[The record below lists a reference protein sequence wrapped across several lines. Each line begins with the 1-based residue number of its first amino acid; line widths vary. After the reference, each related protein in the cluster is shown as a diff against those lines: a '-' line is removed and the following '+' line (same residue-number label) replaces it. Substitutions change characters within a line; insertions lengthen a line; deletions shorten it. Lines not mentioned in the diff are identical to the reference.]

1 MRIVSWNVNSIRTL
15 KQYHP
20 WRDHKSYGSVL
31 DALDADIICFQEMKI
46 ARSNVDSD
54 LALVPGYDAF
64 FTFPKKRHGYAG
76 STTYVRSEFTPVDA
90 EEGFT
95 GTAGGS
101 MRQVMT
107 DTGGIGCYGDL
118 PLQFTPAELAEM
130 DSEGRVIITDHRV
143 FVLINAYFPVND
155 PSEDRQAFRVRFYTA
170 MRMRIDALLAG
181 GRNVILLGDIN
192 ACYDARDHCDPK
204 KSMRENGIDEFW
216 GTPTRAWLR
225 DLVHPRGPMYDS
237 FRVFHPDT
245 ERAFTCWNTLID
257 ARPVNYGTRIDYIL
271 TSAALLPWFR
281 DSTVDSDT
289 MGSDHCP
296 VSCVLHDQHPETG
309 ESLRVAM
316 APAGWNMDLP
326 RQPPKLCVKYW
337 DTFAGTQKKLSSFF
351 TAKSGSTDSA
361 PITVVSAS
369 MPLNEA
375 KSTVDCEPPS
385 KVAQAISAPSES
397 GLQDSAGPS
406 PKISTAPPLRKP
418 APAKSTAKRK
428 KAPGA
433 GQTKIAAFF
442 GTKSAA
448 ASPNRTPP
456 ATSTAASRSDSQ
468 SGTITPVFEPA
479 AAHPLATAAPDSN
492 GSNPGSAS
500 APQPMTNAEA
510 EAAASQWRTL
520 LNRPPPPNCYHGEPA
535 KQFTVNKAG
544 PNHRRS
550 FYLCARPV
558 GPEHDP
564 RMDQDDARAAA
575 SVNGGDSQ
583 GSAATSSSSSQQFI
597 MSSAYAGGRKP
608 IAETRCD
615 FFQWLNPPKRKGGG
629 SWKEEPGPPDKK
641 RKP

>member
-20 WRDHKSYGSVL
+20 WRDQKSYGSVL

-76 STTYVRSEFTPVDA
+76 STTYVRSEYTPVDA

-101 MRQVMT
+101 MRQAMT
-107 DTGGIGCYGDL
+107 DTGGIGCYGDMH
-118 PLQFTPAELAEM
+118 LQFTAAERAEM
-130 DSEGRVIITDHRV
+130 DSEGRVIITDHRL

-155 PSEDRQAFRVRFYTA
+155 PSDDRQAFRVRFYTA
-170 MRMRIDALLAG
+170 MRMRIDALLAA

-237 FRVFHPDT
+237 FRAFHPET

-281 DSTVDSDT
+281 DSTVDAEI

-309 ESLRVAM
+309 ESLRAAM
-316 APAGWNMDLP
+316 APIGWNMDIP
-326 RQPPKLCVKYW
+326 RHPPKLCVKYW

-351 TAKSGSTDSA
+351 MTKSDSVGTVPVA
-361 PITVVSAS
+361 VVSAS
-369 MPLNEA
+369 APLDKA
-375 KSTVDCEPPS
+375 VDGEPPP
-385 KVAQAISAPSES
+385 KVAELLSAPLES
-397 GLQDSAGPS
+397 GLQDSADPS
-406 PKISTAPPLRKP
+406 LKIPAKPSLRKP

-428 KAPGA
+428 NAPSA

-442 GTKSAA
+442 GTKSTR
-448 ASPNRTPP
+448 ASSPTPSV
-456 ATSTAASRSDSQ
+456 ASAVASRSDSQ
-468 SGTITPVFEPA
+468 SPASTPAPEPA
-479 AAHPLATAAPDSN
+479 SSRPSEPALTKTSVPNTAP
-492 GSNPGSAS
+492 

-520 LNRPPPPNCYHGEPA
+520 LNRPPPPNCYHREPA

-544 PNHRRS
+544 PNQRRS

-564 RMDQDDARAAA
+564 KMDEDAPA
-575 SVNGGDSQ
+575 SANGDSQ
-583 GSAATSSSSSQQFI
+583 GSAPSSLSQQQVI

-629 SWKEEPGPPDKK
+629 SWKEDPGPPDKK